1 MNESALT
8 KHPAIKN
15 TASQSL
21 TDVIKREKL
30 VDGSEQENTDASAL
44 NLQ

>member
-1 MNESALT
+1 MNKSALT

-15 TASQSL
+15 DSQSL

-44 NLQ
+44 NLP